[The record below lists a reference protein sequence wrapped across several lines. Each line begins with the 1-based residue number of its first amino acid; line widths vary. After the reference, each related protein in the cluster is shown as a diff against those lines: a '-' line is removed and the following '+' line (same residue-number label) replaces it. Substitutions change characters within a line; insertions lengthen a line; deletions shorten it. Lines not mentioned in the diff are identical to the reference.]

1 MRFAALAVDFDGTIA
16 REGVVPPELLAAL
29 EQVKASGRRVIL
41 VTGRDLDELLGIFPS
56 VTLFDRVVAE
66 NGALLYRPAT
76 GEREQLGPEPGETF
90 VEALRAR
97 GVTPLA
103 VGRSIVATVQ
113 PYEKEVLETIRDLGL
128 ERQVIFNKGAV
139 MVLPSGVNK
148 ATGLATA
155 LAELKLS
162 PRNVVAM
169 GDGENDHAMLEMAEL
184 GVAVA
189 NAIPT
194 LREAAHRVTTGSDHE
209 GVLEVIL
216 DLLATDMASPNRRPG
231 RSLLLGRSAEGRDV
245 CMPAV
250 GSSVL
255 IAGES
260 RADSVGFAH
269 RLLERIRAQGYQCCV
284 LDTTGEHRDVKDAIV
299 LGGVEA
305 PPEARAV
312 VEALEAPEVAVVAD
326 LRALKGDACAAW
338 MADFATRLA
347 ELRRTRCRPH
357 RLVLDDAHDLLA
369 SGDTLPEGL
378 LTVDAIHV
386 TTDPAGLAV
395 ELLETVDS
403 VVELTDEGITYR
415 SADDEKRVVL
425 EPRSDAVSRVTPPT
439 SVVRQAASPPAAPS
453 R

>member
-1 MRFAALAVDFDGTIA
+1 MRFAALAVDFDGTLA

-29 EQVKASGRRVIL
+29 ERVKASGRRVVL
-41 VTGRDLDELLGIFPS
+41 VTGRDLDELIGIFPS
-56 VTLFDRVVAE
+56 ITLFDRVVAE

-76 GEREQLGPEPGETF
+76 GEREQLGPEPGEAF

-148 ATGLATA
+148 ATGLAVA

-184 GVAVA
+184 GVAVS

-209 GVLEVIL
+209 GVMEVVA
-216 DLLATDMASPNRRPG
+216 DLLASDLDTPTRRPG
-231 RSLLLGRSAEGRDV
+231 RSMLLGRSVEGRDV
-245 CMPAV
+245 CVPAM

-260 RADSVGFAH
+260 RAESVGFAH

-284 LDTTGEHRDVKDAIV
+284 LDTTGEHRELKDAVV
-299 LGGVEA
+299 LGSIES
-305 PPEARAV
+305 PPEARAI
-312 VEALEAPEVAVVAD
+312 VEALESPEVAVVAD
-326 LRALKGDACAAW
+326 LRALEEKARGTW
-338 MADFATRLA
+338 LADFAARMA

-357 RLVLDDAHDLLA
+357 RLVIDDAHDLLA
-369 SGDTLPEGL
+369 SGDELPEGL
-378 LTVDAIHV
+378 LSVDAIHV

-395 ELLETVDS
+395 DLLETVDS
-403 VVELTDEGITYR
+403 VIELTDEGITYR
-415 SADDEKRVVL
+415 SADDETRIVL
-425 EPRSDAVSRVTPPT
+425 EPRSEAVSRVTPPST
-439 SVVRQAASPPAAPS
+439 VARLAASPPAAPS
-453 R
+453 H